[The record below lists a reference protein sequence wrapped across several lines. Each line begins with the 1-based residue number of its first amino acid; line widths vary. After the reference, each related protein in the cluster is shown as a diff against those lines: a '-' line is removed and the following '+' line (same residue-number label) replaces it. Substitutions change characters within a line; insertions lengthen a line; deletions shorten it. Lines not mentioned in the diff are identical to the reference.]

1 MKTQILNFSLCII
14 EQLIFYIFFNTT
26 FQKRFK
32 SYIPVTAAI
41 LLMSVISFCCS
52 NVNVLLKTA
61 ICIFLLTLSCHI
73 LYKDKIY
80 IHTAFVLTILY
91 IISIVDIIFGNL
103 FSLIFS
109 AQFLDVFY
117 SRFSYRL
124 VVCLIAKAINI
135 ILVLTLHRFFSRF
148 GLDLKRYVWML
159 YNVVMAVFLFVSMS
173 FIYLY
178 MNTERNSESSVF
190 FMIISLSFLIMNF
203 IVIYF
208 FTKIC
213 SNFSNEKKLYLLESN
228 YAALRD
234 NMAFQNSSSEKIKK
248 SRHDMKSHIMTVKTL
263 LENENVSEAEQLL
276 NELEKQID
284 SIKIELSESTGNPLI
299 DAVILQNAAICES
312 KHIGFSYDLTVLP
325 NMNISE
331 ADLSSVLSNLLNNA
345 VEAAEKTENPFIELS
360 VSVYKSFLSIAI
372 KNSYCHEVTI
382 SENRLISSKEDK
394 DSHGYGTQI
403 ISDIAAKYDGDFSFE
418 PHTTFFL
425 TSVLLNMFHFS
436 MS

>member
-32 SYIPVTAAI
+32 SYIPVAAAV

-52 NVNVLLKTA
+52 NVNVILKTA
-61 ICIFLLTLSCHI
+61 VCIFSLTLSCRI

-80 IHTAFVLTILY
+80 IHTAFIITILY

-117 SRFSYRL
+117 SKFSYRL
-124 VVCLIAKAINI
+124 VVCLITKAVNI
-135 ILVLTLHRFFSRF
+135 ILVLTLHRFFSKF

-159 YNVVMAVFLFVSMS
+159 YNIVMAVFLFVSMS

-178 MNTERNSESSVF
+178 MNTEHNSESAVF
-190 FMIISLSFLIMNF
+190 FMIISSSFLIMNF

-234 NMAFQNSSSEKIKK
+234 NMVFQNSSSEKIKK

-263 LENENVSEAEQLL
+263 LENKNISEAEQLL
-276 NELEKQID
+276 NELEKQVN

-312 KHIGFSYDLTVLP
+312 KHISFSYKLTVLP
-325 NMNISE
+325 DLNISE

-360 VSVYKSFLSIAI
+360 VSVYKSFLSIAV
-372 KNSYCHEVTI
+372 KNSYSHTVTI

-394 DSHGYGTQI
+394 DFHGYGTQI

-418 PHTTFFL
+418 PHATFFL

-436 MS
+436 MN